1 MSKQEILSML
11 NHALDLE
18 HAAHIQ
24 YLSHAEI
31 VEGEGA
37 ESIIARLKEIAGDEL
52 KHQEKFRAL
61 IGALGGVPSMGTA
74 PTHAAKSLQEILE
87 QNLKDEK
94 EAVDTYRKIVQ
105 KLKTEKIEYYDFLL
119 EHEIRHILMEEQ
131 EHITELELL
140 LKKSGSSY

>member
-61 IGALGGVPSMGTA
+61 IGALGGVPSMGIA

>member
-1 MSKQEILSML
+1 
-11 NHALDLE
+11 LDLE

-61 IGALGGVPSMGTA
+61 IGALGGVPSMGIA

>member
-1 MSKQEILSML
+1 MSKQEIISML

-31 VEGEGA
+31 VDGEGA
-37 ESIIARLKEIAGDEL
+37 EPIISRLKEIAGDEM
-52 KHQEKFRAL
+52 KHQEKFRTL
-61 IGALGGVPSMGTA
+61 IGALGGVPSMGMA
-74 PTHAAKSLQEILE
+74 PTHPANSIKEILE

-94 EAVDTYRKIVQ
+94 EAVDTYRKIMQ
-105 KLKTEKIEYYDFLL
+105 KLKDEKIRYYDFLL

-140 LKKSGSSY
+140 LKTQGDSY